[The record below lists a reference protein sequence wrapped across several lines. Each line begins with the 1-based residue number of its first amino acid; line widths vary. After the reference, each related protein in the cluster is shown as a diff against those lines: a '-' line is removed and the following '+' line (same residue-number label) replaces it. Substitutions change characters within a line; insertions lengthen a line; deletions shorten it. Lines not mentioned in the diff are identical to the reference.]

1 MSMLDTIQ
9 GKKYDLPFSDYVLR
23 VSRHSMSKLIPERQR
38 KSWELQHKTRKLLPL
53 CQEYHATTGPAPE
66 CLGDCRRLSC
76 AVGRLVVWSA
86 CRLVGLLAGL
96 GLAHVR
102 CRWCP
107 RLANLAEGTHCQCIL
122 RLVGLSAE
130 GRLISIATTHFV
142 SPDQAQD

>member
-1 MSMLDTIQ
+1 MQQLAQ
-9 GKKYDLPFSDYVLR
+9 
-23 VSRHSMSKLIPERQR
+23 
-38 KSWELQHKTRKLLPL
+38 
-53 CQEYHATTGPAPE
+53 
-66 CLGDCRRLSC
+66 RLSVLATVADC
-76 AVGRLVVWSA
+76 LAPWGGLSSG
-86 CRLVGLLAGL
+86 RLVGLLAGL

-130 GRLISIATTHFV
+130 GGLISIATTPSHFV